1 MPDRRPVPSAKQLYV
16 LRHAKSSWD
25 DSRLED
31 HERPLSAR
39 GRRAARLIGSHLR
52 SEAIVAELVLCSA
65 AQRTRETLAAAG
77 IGGEVVIDPELY
89 AASASGVLER
99 LRRVPPQTAS
109 VMLIGHNPTL
119 QILTLRLAAREDD
132 PLIDAVRE
140 KFPTGALA
148 TLAVGCGWREL
159 DIGAARLTSF
169 IRPRDLENGESGPV

>member
-1 MPDRRPVPSAKQLYV
+1 MGDRRPMPRAKQLYV

-25 DSRLED
+25 NPRLED

-39 GRRAARLIGSHLR
+39 GRRAAGLIAAHLR
-52 SEAIVAELVLCSA
+52 SEAIAPELVLCSSA
-65 AQRTRETLAAAG
+65 RRTRETLAG
-77 IGGEVVIDPELY
+77 VGVGGEVVIDPELY
-89 AASASGVLER
+89 DATASDVLER
-99 LRRVPPQTAS
+99 LRRVPSETAS

-119 QILTLRLAAREDD
+119 QILTSRLAAREDD
-132 PLIDAVRE
+132 PLLDAMRG

-148 TLAVGCGWREL
+148 TLAFGCGWREL